1 VTHVDVVF
9 QYFVE
14 MLPFMS
20 GFEPDA
26 NPDIQGDPRL
36 RVLASYR
43 VEIAT
48 SHSPGEPIPVGF
60 TEPSNSPNRP
70 VVTF

>member
-1 VTHVDVVF
+1 
-9 QYFVE
+9 
-14 MLPFMS
+14 M
-20 GFEPDA
+20 
-26 NPDIQGDPRL
+26 

-60 TEPSNSPNRP
+60 TEPSNSQSRL
-70 VVTF
+70 VVTSSS